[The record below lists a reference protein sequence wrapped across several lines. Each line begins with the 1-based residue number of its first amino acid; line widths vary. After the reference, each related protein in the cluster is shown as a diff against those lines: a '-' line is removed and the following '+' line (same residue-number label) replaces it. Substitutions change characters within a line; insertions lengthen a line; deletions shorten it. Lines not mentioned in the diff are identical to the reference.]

1 MVRGTV
7 ENCGLCRSDF
17 VMGAN
22 VSFELCT
29 LERKGQIS
37 GLFAVLGLSSGSFV
51 NCLKTIIVKFER
63 A

>member
-1 MVRGTV
+1 
-7 ENCGLCRSDF
+7 
-17 VMGAN
+17 MGAN

-51 NCLKTIIVKFER
+51 NCLKTIIVQIWTRLVQYSKAEY
-63 A
+63 